1 MAQFSV
7 LTKSAALCSAIVKL
21 MDWEREA
28 SSSRLRRTQ
37 KEQNHLLGDCLR
49 IAALANLKCE
59 RKKCLVL
66 PCLQLRHR
74 TQFKKMDVFAKLW
87 LLYSHSMYLF
97 VCSRSKCSVQA
108 AFLLQ
113 LILISCSR
121 VTKSARRKPLQTF
134 TASVDTYLP
143 ISGWWKLLF
152 LLFFAAYWSGCSQP
166 VRSVKFTAE
175 IILTLE
181 KLLLIWTII
190 QNAWWRSPSKSFPS
204 HCLQDSCRSS
214 ET

>member
-1 MAQFSV
+1 
-7 LTKSAALCSAIVKL
+7 

-37 KEQNHLLGDCLR
+37 KEQNHCLSDCLR
-49 IAALANLKCE
+49 IAALVNLKCE
-59 RKKCLVL
+59 HKKCLVL

-113 LILISCSR
+113 LISISCSR

-181 KLLLIWTII
+181 KLLLIWTVI